1 MSKMLNKRKPIL
13 ELDSTKSNEIVEI
26 INEYINESQDEDL
39 TIDISRMNILDA
51 CRISVLG
58 STEHYIKNPN
68 ANINWVVSS
77 ESVEKMVSAM
87 GLGNSSFLCK

>member
-1 MSKMLNKRKPIL
+1 MSKILNKRKAIL
-13 ELDSTKSNEIVEI
+13 ELDSTKSNEIVEL
-26 INEYINESQDEDL
+26 INEYINESQNEDL
-39 TIDISRMNILDA
+39 TIDISGMNILDA

-58 STEHYIKNPN
+58 STEQYIKNPN